1 MPYTQDPSV
10 LIQHGASAY
19 IVCEKRIQ
27 AKLKPKSPA
36 REKYQDR
43 PLYYGAFL
51 AKGLIQA
58 KDKERQKGK
67 TDSIVAYCFILGVFK
82 QYMAEVNT
90 RIKGFKSEHD
100 DYQELSNEIDGISDW
115 VADEEQDAEGWAEDF
130 RADAA
135 AAIDKTV
142 DELYDE
148 RASRL
153 TYTHKRQVE
162 YKSGRGYKHK
172 LVDYSIY
179 GDFFG
184 KCLDYLNELEKADSK
199 LNRLRYVDGGGSIED
214 SVNVD
219 GLKPSKGPFVF
230 DDAQVRENV
239 VLADTPEIRNE
250 ADISGS
256 ATISGRALVSGNA
269 QVSGEAL
276 ITDDSY
282 VAGDAVVTDNACLYG
297 NSEVGG
303 EAEIYGEA
311 MLYDQVYVGGN
322 AKVGTCKLYNDT
334 IVEGNAEIDGGAV
347 IYGGTWDGS
356 EGPVYGGVWR
366 GPGEPL

>member
-10 LIQHGASAY
+10 LIQRGASAY
-19 IVCEKRIQ
+19 IVCEKRVQ
-27 AKLKPKSPA
+27 AKLKPKSPIQK
-36 REKYQDR
+36 KYQGR
-43 PLYYGAFL
+43 PLYYGALL

-58 KDKERQKGK
+58 KDKKRQQGK
-67 TDSIVAYCFILGVFK
+67 VDGIVAYCYILGVVK
-82 QYMAEVNT
+82 QYMAGVNT
-90 RIKGFKSEHD
+90 SIKGFESEHD
-100 DYQELSNEIDGISDW
+100 SYYDLGNEIDNISDW
-115 VADEEQDAEGWAEDF
+115 VADEEREAEGWAEDF
-130 RADAA
+130 HADAA
-135 AAIDKTV
+135 AAIGKTV

-148 RASRL
+148 REARL
-153 TYTHKRQVE
+153 VGMRRIHKTKKPE
-162 YKSGRGYKHK
+162 YSP
-172 LVDYSIY
+172 YSE
-179 GDFFG
+179 FFG
-184 KCLDYLNELEKADSK
+184 NCLQYLKNIEDANDR
-199 LNRLRYVDGGGSIED
+199 LNRVRYVDGSGVIEI
-214 SVNVD
+214 SVNVER
-219 GLKPSKGPFVF
+219 LNLESAPFVF
-230 DDAQVRENV
+230 DDAQVRDNAI
-239 VLADTPEIRNE
+239 LADTPQIKDNAEIF
-250 ADISGS
+250 DS
-256 ATISGRALVSGNA
+256 AMVSGRALVSGNA

-282 VAGDAVVTDNACLYG
+282 VSGDAIVTGYARIYG
-297 NSEVGG
+297 NSEVEG